1 MTNPA
6 RAWLAEFRLMNLDLR
21 RSLDE
26 KPLYS
31 YQVTQSE
38 YLKLTELLRKKST
51 TSTHS
56 AYATDWAACFCLYV
70 AEHFRREYDGSS
82 GWSWDPIWQ
91 KLGYELPVQE
101 YQQLVEIG
109 LKKWQRPMRYYAR
122 GRNLLGSLFAEGG
135 LPWPLVQTDHGFGVL
150 VRKGLAR
157 YYDSKAIGQPLT
169 ALMSEYAI
177 RLPLSFRTDDTYQLL
192 AGIVE
197 QLINLVERYPLQ
209 NQADPAAYL
218 DEEQAN
224 WRSEFP
230 IPLDEQ
236 NARTL
241 INEWLKNANE
251 QRQQHSKKSNE
262 DQVLHC
268 THQLHMGESQ
278 PSWKIISSVHLPKKM
293 DFPTDCSQLTSTR
306 FDLVF
311 YEGERMVR
319 KAGAAYAELDVE
331 LNQVQLTIL
340 SRKYDL
346 ERHAPHEQLKLVFF
360 QSGVKHH
367 TMLIE
372 DSALLLGQRP
382 VVFEPK
388 HDEWMFLRQ
397 ASCRTPAQV
406 ARIHLPA
413 RCIVSPD
420 DYTLLHTQADGSTWI
435 EVTQD
440 TLIQVGT
447 DKYRVKL
454 QQTTQDAHVRIMGQM
469 CLYHTIP
476 TLVYHG
482 LPDVRMEG
490 QGEVPKQWS
499 VEINGRPVKLPIR
512 SSDASFVGR
521 VEYRVLGEEQESL
534 ARDTFGV
541 LPAGFSITAHPRIGQ
556 QPAKLI
562 IKQAQATPLTITD
575 VGINFSKHETS
586 HGVELHLT
594 PKPDCRPSTV
604 TVQVGSPNAPV
615 SIVLPYPYEGAE
627 LIDEQHQ
634 RVTSTELSLD
644 QLLGLTLS
652 INSAAQNRQK
662 ATIELSLIHTAGTPI
677 KRSFTTQA
685 YHASISLSLF
695 GYQEDIM
702 QMISVSDDQDAYV
715 EVCVIQ
721 SGKLL
726 KKFNIRRYQSALNK
740 VSSQYLAVTHASTTQ
755 ARAAH
760 TIELRAMKLSDPQQ
774 ENIQIPAIYSNQT
787 ATGEFEIV
795 ADLERDGP
803 WLIFSTPESTTATRP
818 FLYTSQNLQQTQHE
832 ALLDVKSLHRAAEL
846 FHPFYRPQ
854 LIREQIKN
862 MSGHLEHS
870 GWLYLSEL
878 KSRYSHLS
886 LSTFEAWRELARQPH
901 ALALGLFR
909 LEFDYAF
916 CERIQQELAVV
927 WDELAIQVWVAAYAQ
942 FKTWL
947 SERGLPEALMT
958 TLLENREQT
967 LHGVV
972 SGFEHIKSYLKE
984 PSPKNLKPTPL
995 AVLSIWYQ
1003 ELRHRNANDMA
1014 WPDALGDVLKSWVL
1028 RQNLPQAIKTLS
1040 SSDETDAVIYLPIF
1054 MAHVSIDRA
1063 RLEDLH
1069 VPLHHLKFQIGITAD
1084 FDRISWYNPVH
1095 AMMVCYLLAQP
1106 TRVSHS
1112 PC

>member
-6 RAWLAEFRLMNLDLR
+6 RAWLAEFRLMNLELR
-21 RSLDE
+21 RSLDGR
-26 KPLYS
+26 PLYS

-38 YLKLTELLRKKST
+38 YLKLTELLRKKPT

-56 AYATDWAACFCLYV
+56 AYIADWAACFCLYV
-70 AEHFRREYDGSS
+70 AENFRREYDGSS

-177 RLPLSFRTDDTYQLL
+177 RLPLSFRTLETYQLL

-197 QLINLVERYPLQ
+197 QLIYLVERYPLQ
-209 NQADPAAYL
+209 NQADPAAYM
-218 DEEQAN
+218 DKEQAN

-251 QRQQHSKKSNE
+251 QRQQHSKKSIE

-268 THQLHMGESQ
+268 THQLIIGGSQ

-360 QSGVKHH
+360 QSGVKRH

-420 DYTLLHTQADGSTWI
+420 DYTLMHTQADGSTWI

-476 TLVYHG
+476 SLVYHG

-512 SSDASFVGR
+512 SSDANFVGR

-541 LPAGFSITAHPRIGQ
+541 LPAGFSITAHPCIGQ
-556 QPAKLI
+556 QPAKLV
-562 IKQAQATPLTITD
+562 IKQAQALPLTITD
-575 VGINFSKHETS
+575 VAINFSKYETS
-586 HGVELHLT
+586 HGIELHLT

-604 TVQVGSPNAPV
+604 TVRVGSPNAPV
-615 SIVLPYPYEGAE
+615 SIVLPYPHEGAE

-634 RVTSTELSLD
+634 RVTSNELSLD
-644 QLLGLTLS
+644 QLLGLTLI

-695 GYQEDIM
+695 SYQEDIM

-715 EVCVIQ
+715 EVCIIQ
-721 SGKLL
+721 SGKFL
-726 KKFNIRRYQSALNK
+726 KKLNIRRYQSALNK
-740 VSSQYLAVTHASTTQ
+740 VSSQYLTVMHASTTQ

-760 TIELRAMKLSDPQQ
+760 TIELRAMRLADPQQ
-774 ENIQIPAIYSNQT
+774 ENIQIPAVYSDQT

-818 FLYTSQNLQQTQHE
+818 FLYTSQNPQHTQHE
-832 ALLDVKSLHRAAEL
+832 APLDVKSLHHAAEL
-846 FHPFYRPQ
+846 FHPFYQPH
-854 LIREQIKN
+854 LIRQQIEN
-862 MSGHLEHS
+862 MSSHLEHS

-916 CERIQQELAVV
+916 CERMQQELAVV
-927 WDELAIQVWVAAYAQ
+927 WDEIAIQVWVSVYAQ
-942 FKTWL
+942 FKAWL
-947 SERGLPEALMT
+947 FERGLPEALIT
-958 TLLENREQT
+958 QLLENREQT

-972 SGFEHIKSYLKE
+972 SGFEYIKSYLKE
-984 PSPKNLKPTPL
+984 PIPKNLQPTPL
-995 AVLSIWYQ
+995 AALSIWYQ
-1003 ELRHRNANDMA
+1003 QLRHRNANEMA
-1014 WPDALGDVLKSWVL
+1014 WPDVLGDILKSWVS
-1028 RQNLPQAIKTLS
+1028 RQNLPQTVKNLS
-1040 SSDETDAVIYLPIF
+1040 VSNETDAVIYLPVF
-1054 MAHVSIDRA
+1054 MAHVSTGRA
-1063 RLEDLH
+1063 RLDDLQL
-1069 VPLHHLKFQIGITAD
+1069 PLHQLKFQIGITAD
-1084 FDRISWYNPVH
+1084 FDRIGWYTPVH

-1106 TRVSHS
+1106 ACVSH
-1112 PC
+1112 